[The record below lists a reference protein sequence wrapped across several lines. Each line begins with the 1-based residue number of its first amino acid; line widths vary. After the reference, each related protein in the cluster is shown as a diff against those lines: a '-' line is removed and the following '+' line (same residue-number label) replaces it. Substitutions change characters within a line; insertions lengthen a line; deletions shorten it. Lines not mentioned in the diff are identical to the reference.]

1 MSLPNVASE
10 ENQNL
15 SGAQK
20 ELLLWHWKLGI
31 SMHHIQELMKVSEMK
46 EPNGAVSVKDRV
58 IVPKLSSAATC
69 DIPVCQSCEL
79 SRAKQRKAPVVKAKV
94 NESSEGAISRDQYQP
109 GDFVS
114 IDQYV
119 VKTPGRL
126 PTGFGQESEQ
136 NMYHG
141 GTIFRDAASKYIHV
155 SNQVSL
161 GAGETVLS
169 KRNFEDWLWEEAR
182 LRIKHYHSDNG
193 VFTAELFTDACKEDG
208 QTQSFSGVGAQ
219 HQNAEAERA
228 IQTVVYMAWSFII
241 HAALN

>member
-1 MSLPNVASE
+1 
-10 ENQNL
+10 
-15 SGAQK
+15 
-20 ELLLWHWKLGI
+20 
-31 SMHHIQELMKVSEMK
+31 MKVADIK
-46 EPNGAVSVKDRV
+46 ESNGAVSVNNHV
-58 IVPKLSSAATC
+58 IVPMLSSAATC
-69 DIPVCQSCEL
+69 DIPACQSCEL

-161 GAGETVLS
+161 GAGELFFQ
-169 KRNFEDWLWEEAR
+169 REI
-182 LRIKHYHSDNG
+182 LRIGFGRRH
-193 VFTAELFTDACKEDG
+193 VC
-208 QTQSFSGVGAQ
+208 
-219 HQNAEAERA
+219 
-228 IQTVVYMAWSFII
+228 
-241 HAALN
+241 ALNTIAVIMECLQLNCSRMHVRRMIKHRALVV